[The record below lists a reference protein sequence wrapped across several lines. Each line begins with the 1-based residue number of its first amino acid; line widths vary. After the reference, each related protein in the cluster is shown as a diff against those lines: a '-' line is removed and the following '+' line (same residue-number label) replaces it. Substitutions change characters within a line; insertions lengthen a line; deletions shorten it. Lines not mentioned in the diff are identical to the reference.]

1 MIKQLETSMVESK
14 KVAIL
19 VERFFGYAAKQKD
32 FEGVYL
38 AGGAVSSIFSG
49 LNIND
54 LDFYCESKEVADRF
68 SAALIDVYG
77 YKSACTTEN
86 AQTFHKHVGK
96 RKREVQVIT
105 RFVGSPEEV
114 LNTFDF
120 TCVMG
125 LWNFKEG
132 KFYAHE
138 HFLRDVARRRLVY
151 SNKSQYP
158 ICALYRTKKY
168 VERGYE
174 FPGSTMVAISL
185 AIHSLQI
192 NTYKDLKDQLLGIDT
207 SMFKEIT
214 ENMDINKKFEA
225 DEFVQDWFD
234 VMESSSF
241 GGVFAELDTKSE
253 EED

>member
-1 MIKQLETSMVESK
+1 MIKQLETSMIESK

-19 VERFFGYAAKQKD
+19 VERFFGSAAKQKD
-32 FEGVYL
+32 FDGVYL

-49 LNIND
+49 LKIND
-54 LDFYCESKEVADRF
+54 LDFYCESREVADRF
-68 SAALIDVYG
+68 SAALIDAYG

-86 AQTFHKHVGK
+86 AQTFYKHVGK
-96 RKREVQVIT
+96 RKCEVQVIT
-105 RFVGSPEEV
+105 RFTGSPEEV

-138 HFLRDVARRRLVY
+138 FFLRDVARRRLVY

-174 FPGSTMVAISL
+174 FPGSTLVAISL
-185 AIHSLQI
+185 AIHSLQL

-214 ENMDINKKFEA
+214 ENMDIDKKFEA

-234 VMESSSF
+234 VMECSSF
-241 GGVFAELDTKSE
+241 GGIFTELDTKSDE
-253 EED
+253 

>member
-1 MIKQLETSMVESK
+1 MIKQLETSMIESK

-19 VERFFGYAAKQKD
+19 VERFFGSAAKQKD
-32 FEGVYL
+32 FDGVYL

-49 LNIND
+49 LKVND
-54 LDFYCESKEVADRF
+54 LDFYCESREVADRF
-68 SAALIDVYG
+68 SAALIDAYG

-86 AQTFHKHVGK
+86 AQTFYKHVGK
-96 RKREVQVIT
+96 RKFEVQVIT
-105 RFVGSPEEV
+105 RFTGSPEEV

-125 LWNFKEG
+125 LWNFREG

-138 HFLRDVARRRLVY
+138 FFLRDVARRRLVY

-174 FPGSTMVAISL
+174 FPGSTLVAISL
-185 AIHSLQI
+185 AIHSLQL

-214 ENMDINKKFEA
+214 ENMDLDKKFEA

-234 VMESSSF
+234 VMECSSF
-241 GGVFAELDTKSE
+241 GGIFTELDTKSE
-253 EED
+253 EE

>member
-1 MIKQLETSMVESK
+1 MIKQLETSMIESK

-19 VERFFGYAAKQKD
+19 VERFFGHAAKQKD
-32 FEGVYL
+32 FDGVYL

-49 LNIND
+49 LKIND

-68 SAALIDVYG
+68 SAALIDAYG
-77 YKSACTTEN
+77 YKTACTTEN
-86 AQTFHKHVGK
+86 AQTFYKHVGK
-96 RKREVQVIT
+96 RKCEVQVIT
-105 RFVGSPEEV
+105 RFTGSPEEV

-125 LWNFKEG
+125 LWNFREG

-138 HFLRDVARRRLVY
+138 FFLRDVARRRLVY

-174 FPGSTMVAISL
+174 FPGSTLVAIAL
-185 AIHSLQI
+185 AIHSLQL

-214 ENMDINKKFEA
+214 ESMDLDKKFEA

-234 VMESSSF
+234 VMECSSF
-241 GGVFAELDTKSE
+241 GGIFTELDTKSE
-253 EED
+253 EE

>member
-1 MIKQLETSMVESK
+1 MIKQLETSMIESK

-19 VERFFGYAAKQKD
+19 VERFFGHAAKQKD
-32 FEGVYL
+32 FDGVYL
-38 AGGAVSSIFSG
+38 AGGAISSIFSG
-49 LNIND
+49 LSVND

-68 SAALIDVYG
+68 SAALIDAYG
-77 YKSACTTEN
+77 YKTACTTEN
-86 AQTFHKHVGK
+86 AQTFCKRVGK
-96 RKREVQVIT
+96 RKYEVQVIT
-105 RFVGSPEEV
+105 RFTGSPEEI

-125 LWNFKEG
+125 LWNFREG

-138 HFLRDVARRRLVY
+138 FFLRDVARRRLVY

-168 VERGYE
+168 VERGYD
-174 FPGSTMVAISL
+174 FPGSTLVAISL
-185 AIHSLQI
+185 AIHSLQL
-192 NTYKDLKDQLLGIDT
+192 NTYKDLKGQLLGIDT

-214 ENMDINKKFEA
+214 ENMDLDKKFEA

-234 VMESSSF
+234 VMEYSSF
-241 GGVFAELDTKSE
+241 GGIFTELDTKSD

>member
-1 MIKQLETSMVESK
+1 MIKQLETSMIESK

-19 VERFFGYAAKQKD
+19 VERFFGHAAKQKD

-49 LNIND
+49 LKIND

-68 SAALIDVYG
+68 SAALIDAYG
-77 YKSACTTEN
+77 YKTACTTEN
-86 AQTFHKHVGK
+86 AQTFYKHVGK
-96 RKREVQVIT
+96 RKYEVQVIT
-105 RFVGSPEEV
+105 RFTGSPEEI

-125 LWNFKEG
+125 LWNFREG

-138 HFLRDVARRRLVY
+138 FFLRDVARRRLVY

-168 VERGYE
+168 VERGYD
-174 FPGSTMVAISL
+174 FPGSTLVAISL
-185 AIHSLQI
+185 AIHSLQL

-214 ENMDINKKFEA
+214 ENMDLDKKFEA

-234 VMESSSF
+234 VMECSSF
-241 GGVFAELDTKSE
+241 GGIFTELDTKSD